1 VRLIQGTGAETVPR
15 DKILLGAQVKWV
27 SANTP
32 GRIFY
37 GTLKRRY
44 GNWGLVDG
52 RVIRL
57 SRLEAVVP
65 HTSRF
70 AGGAA

>member
-1 VRLIQGTGAETVPR
+1 M
-15 DKILLGAQVKWV
+15 KWV

-52 RVIRL
+52 RIIRL
-57 SRLEAVVP
+57 SRLEAVAAP
-65 HTSRF
+65 RGRF
-70 AGGAA
+70 TGGAA

>member
-1 VRLIQGTGAETVPR
+1 MELINGTGREIAPR
-15 DKILLGAQVKWV
+15 EKILLGAQVKWC

-37 GTLKRRY
+37 GKLQRRY

-52 RVIRL
+52 RIIKLARF
-57 SRLEAVVP
+57 EAVAP
-65 HTSRF
+65 PMGRF
-70 AGGAA
+70 AGGRA